1 MEKGHEGWSESRTS
15 VFGQAL
21 RLRLT
26 TRPPRALLAEGTQFW
41 PPVPAA
47 SGKEPLLE
55 EPG

>member
-26 TRPPRALLAEGTQFW
+26 TRPPWALLAEGTQFW